1 MVQLSI
7 QNKFCKKI
15 ILDLFCNPFF
25 SHLTGQDKVG
35 QLLMRLDQHL
45 EAPEDV
51 TVLFVRAECKQD
63 DKKQEEGG
71 SFESDHLK
79 VEINSDVESGN
90 EAGDFEKEDIEE
102 FDDVEDE
109 YKDGKEE
116 AKNTEVSHNVPKEEG
131 TFPCDKCDYVATKK
145 INLHQHTK
153 RLHSGLDFTC
163 SHCHEEFGNE
173 TKLNRHILKE
183 HDVERLQCQ
192 HCDFEALKPRSME
205 AHKAVKHKDLGYG
218 REKVDS
224 QVRES
229 CEECGRSFKN
239 ASTLWHHVQK
249 FHLDNP
255 KQPRKAISEKKER
268 MCPVCSKTFTLTQ
281 SQMTIHKQKCEFEKT
296 GELKFICEMCGR
308 GFWTIH
314 QQCSHRAICLGKTK
328 ITKNKKC
335 PHENCDY
342 VTRTKIELENHV
354 RQYHLNLPIE
364 KNHICNH
371 CGKAYNLL
379 YQLKQHIKAVH
390 LEIRP
395 FVCPECGR
403 TFARKDKLQDHID
416 LHKGLFK
423 YKCPFC
429 QKGLNN
435 SGALC
440 NHKRICTSNPERFSS
455 LNDARI
461 ARERLMPPQPLV
473 PPPKMYF

>member
-1 MVQLSI
+1 
-7 QNKFCKKI
+7 
-15 ILDLFCNPFF
+15 
-25 SHLTGQDKVG
+25 
-35 QLLMRLDQHL
+35 MRLDQHL

-51 TVLFVRAECKQD
+51 TVLFLRAGCKQED
-63 DKKQEEGG
+63 KQEEEEGT
-71 SFESDHLK
+71 FESDLLK
-79 VEINSDVESGN
+79 VEINSDIDEHSGN
-90 EAGDFEKEDIEE
+90 EIEDFEKEDTEE
-102 FDDVEDE
+102 LEDAEDE
-109 YKDGKEE
+109 PKDEIKE
-116 AKNTEVSHNVPKEEG
+116 AKEVSSNDVVTEEG
-131 TFPCDKCDYVATKK
+131 TFPCEKCEYVASKK
-145 INLHQHTK
+145 VNLVQHTK
-153 RLHSGLDFTC
+153 RLHSGLSFTC

-173 TKLNRHILKE
+173 IKLNKHILKE
-183 HDVERLQCQ
+183 HDVEKLQCQ
-192 HCDFEALKPRSME
+192 HCDFEALKPRSLE
-205 AHKAVKHKDLGYG
+205 AHKAMKHRDLGYG
-218 REKVDS
+218 REKVDM
-224 QVRES
+224 QGRET

-239 ASTLWHHVQK
+239 PSTLWHHMQK
-249 FHLDNP
+249 FHLDNNP
-255 KQPRKAISEKKER
+255 KHPKKVVSEKKER
-268 MCPVCSKTFTLTQ
+268 MCPVCSKTFSLTQ

-296 GELKFICEMCGR
+296 GELKYVCEMCGR
-308 GFWTIH
+308 GFATIH

-328 ITKNKKC
+328 AKNKKC

-342 VTRTKIELENHV
+342 VTRTKLELENHI

-395 FVCPECGR
+395 FICTECGR

-440 NHKRICTSNPERFSS
+440 NHKRICTLNPERFAS

-461 ARERLMPPQPLV
+461 ARERSMPPQPVV